1 MCDCL
6 CHGNC
11 GNLWILGIYQKK
23 VEEYEISVERNRDVE
38 LVKNELEQ
46 QINARLMNRDGWGW
60 WDIL

>member
-38 LVKNELEQ
+38 LVKNELV
-46 QINARLMNRDGWGW
+46 
-60 WDIL
+60 

>member
-1 MCDCL
+1 
-6 CHGNC
+6 
-11 GNLWILGIYQKK
+11 LWILGIYQKK